1 MRPAVLSLL
10 ALLLAAAPAAAL
22 GAAPGAAAQPEYQLH
37 VGPAGFTPAELNVPA
52 GQKIVLHITN
62 TGTGPAEFESTDLN
76 REKVVPAGDRVI
88 VYVGPLRPGTYVF
101 FDDFHPRL
109 RGRIVAK

>member
-1 MRPAVLSLL
+1 MRPAALAATAAA
-10 ALLLAAAPAAAL
+10 ALLLAPAPAAAARPSYAL
-22 GAAPGAAAQPEYQLH
+22 RLD
-37 VGPAGFTPAELNVPA
+37 PAGFTPAALDVPA
-52 GQKIVLHITN
+52 GRKIVLHVTN
-62 TGTGPAEFESTDLN
+62 TGPAAAEFESTDLN
-76 REKVVPAGDRVI
+76 REKIVPAGDRVV